1 MATSTDVRTVAL
13 PSGERVAALGQGTW
27 AMGDSRKRR
36 PMEITAL
43 KLGLDLGMTLIDT
56 AEMYAN
62 GGAEEVVGEAIQGRR
77 EEVFLVSKVL
87 PHHATRHGT
96 IAACHASLKR
106 LRTDRLD
113 LYLLHW
119 RERVPLVETL
129 EAFDSLVR
137 SGAIRYW
144 GVSNFDVTDMEELWG
159 LPGGQSVATNQVLY
173 NLSRR
178 GIEFDLL
185 PSAGRRHIPLMAYSP
200 IEQGRLLA
208 NRTLHRVAARH
219 DVPPAQVALAWV
231 LRADG
236 VIAIPKSAD
245 PDHVRENR
253 RALDLQLT
261 PEDLR
266 DLDREFQPPSKSVP
280 LEVL

>member
-1 MATSTDVRTVAL
+1 MDTSTDVRTVAL
-13 PSGERVAALGQGTW
+13 PSGDKVVALGQGTW

-62 GGAEEVVGEAIQGRR
+62 GGAEEVVGEALEGRR
-77 EEVFLVSKVL
+77 AEVFLVSKVL
-87 PHHATRHGT
+87 PHHATRRGT

-119 RERVPLVETL
+119 RERVPLDETL

-144 GVSNFDVTDMEELWG
+144 GVSNFDTPDMDELFAV
-159 LPGGQSVATNQVLY
+159 PGGESVATNQVLY

-178 GIEFDLL
+178 GIEFALL
-185 PSAGRRHIPLMAYSP
+185 PSARSRRIPLMAYSP
-200 IEQGRLLA
+200 IEQGRLLS
-208 NRTLHRVAARH
+208 NRALHRVASRH
-219 DVPPAQVALAWV
+219 GVTPAQIALAWT
-231 LRADG
+231 LRNDG
-236 VIAIPKSAD
+236 VIAIPKAAD
-245 PDHVRENR
+245 PDHVRQNR
-253 RALDLQLT
+253 HALELSLT
-261 PEDLR
+261 QEDFR
-266 DLDREFQPPSKSVP
+266 DLDREFPPPSKRVP